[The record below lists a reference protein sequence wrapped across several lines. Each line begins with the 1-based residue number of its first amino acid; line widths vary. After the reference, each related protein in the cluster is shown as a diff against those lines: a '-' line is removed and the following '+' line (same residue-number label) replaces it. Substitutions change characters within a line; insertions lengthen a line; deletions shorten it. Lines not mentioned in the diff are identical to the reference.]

1 MESQYLRQVMTA
13 KDIDL
18 ALSRI
23 SAEIIEDQQ
32 SLDSLALVGIRRRGV
47 PLAEALRDKIETLT
61 GRTVDLGIL
70 DINFYRDDLSKVDSH
85 PVVGS
90 SSLGFDVAERD
101 IILVDDVLYTGRTT
115 RAALESIL
123 DYGRPRKVKL
133 VVLIDRGHRELP
145 IQADYVGKYVET
157 AANEVIEVKVPSI
170 DDEEAVYLTTKELL
184 LKASGQES

>member
-1 MESQYLRQVMTA
+1 MESHYLRQVMTA

-23 SAEIIEDQQ
+23 AAEIIEDHQN
-32 SLDSLALVGIRRRGV
+32 LDRTALVGIRRRGV
-47 PLAEALRDKIETLT
+47 PLAEVLRDKIETLT
-61 GRTVDLGIL
+61 GRELELGIL
-70 DINFYRDDLSKVDSH
+70 DINFYRDDLTKVDSH

-90 SSLGFDVAERD
+90 SSLGFDVAERE

-123 DYGRPRKVKL
+123 DYGRPLKVKL

-170 DDEEAVYLTTKELL
+170 DDDEAVYLTTKELL
-184 LKASGQES
+184 LKAAGQNS